1 MLCRGAFPLSSH
13 RSCDELKVSPKLRL
27 AKATEQPPCFDF
39 QLTDHLM
46 LHEGVVSLSPITFD
60 LPWESPTK

>member
-1 MLCRGAFPLSSH
+1 
-13 RSCDELKVSPKLRL
+13 LKVSPKLRL